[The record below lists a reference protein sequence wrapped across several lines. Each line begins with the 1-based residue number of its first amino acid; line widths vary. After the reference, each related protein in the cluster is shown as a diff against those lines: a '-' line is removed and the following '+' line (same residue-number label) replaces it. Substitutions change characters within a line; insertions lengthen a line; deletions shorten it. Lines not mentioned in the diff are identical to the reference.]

1 MQKISTAA
9 GFEPTRVTPSD
20 FESDALTTRP
30 NCRTHIIIFLKIL
43 KCNIRMFYF
52 YIKYIF
58 RIKKNYKYISDS
70 LAEWLR
76 RLTRNQMG

>member
-52 YIKYIF
+52 YIKINELYCIYFNILYIKF
-58 RIKKNYKYISDS
+58 IKLLS
-70 LAEWLR
+70 LIVIVFI
-76 RLTRNQMG
+76 

>member
-30 NCRTHIIIFLKIL
+30 NCQIYIYELIL
-43 KCNIRMFYF
+43 
-52 YIKYIF
+52 F
-58 RIKKNYKYISDS
+58 RFKRKVRI
-70 LAEWLR
+70 
-76 RLTRNQMG
+76 